1 MGTVRGGA
9 ARATEPV
16 RAHNE
21 DTYRLVDPAAPQVR
35 ARGYLALLADGMGSH
50 GGGAVAS
57 DAASDAFLRPFMH
70 GTARAGG

>member
-1 MGTVRGGA
+1 MGTGLGGA

-35 ARGYLALLADGMGSH
+35 ACSYLALLTDGMGSH

-57 DAASDAFLRPFMH
+57 DAFLHPFMH